1 MKGVKPGISERP
13 GNNSSN
19 KFKLHFCTR
28 TGSPHTSKGEIRKK
42 RPLESMSVVVRAV
55 DSLKGFF
62 IKRSENSSSREGG
75 LLHIKVSNSENAV
88 VLCSVILLL
97 LCSCFFDLVFRIW
110 TLSECLVTLL

>member
-62 IKRSENSSSREGG
+62 IKRFRE
-75 LLHIKVSNSENAV
+75 
-88 VLCSVILLL
+88 
-97 LCSCFFDLVFRIW
+97 
-110 TLSECLVTLL
+110 